1 MKSKIN
7 FLILLLVGIFVF
19 NWVYEVFSGEKAI
32 SLIIENKDHLYLLVI
47 AHIPTLYFDS
57 MTWVIL
63 SKNPK
68 LSLTWSF
75 VIVWISQA
83 TGKFFPTGNISGEFV
98 RIYLAVKKGLSTA
111 EATSTVFIDLVI
123 ATFSLF
129 LIAIMSFIY
138 FLFGSNEDLLI
149 KHVIYLSLSLL
160 LIFISCVIFYL
171 FISKRI
177 LKILIKK
184 IPSFFSYKISP
195 QKIFSIIRVDRALY
209 QAIKKK
215 NTLIKALAFRILG
228 WLGGA
233 FEIYVFLWII
243 GYDPNIIDVIV
254 IESFS
259 GIIRAV
265 AFFIP
270 AGIGVQELAFII
282 VGDFVG
288 LNSETSFS
296 IALGRRVRE
305 ILVGLP
311 AIISWFFIKKKLKNN

>member
-1 MKSKIN
+1 MKSKIK
-7 FLILLLVGIFVF
+7 FLILLLLGILVF
-19 NWVYEVFSGEKAI
+19 NWVYQVFSGEKAI
-32 SLIIENKDHLYLLVI
+32 NIIIENKDLLYLLII
-47 AHIPTLYFDS
+47 AHIPTLYFDAV
-57 MTWVIL
+57 TWVIL
-63 SKNPK
+63 SKNPR
-68 LSLTWSF
+68 LSILWSF
-75 VIVWISQA
+75 IIVWISQA
-83 TGKFFPTGNISGEFV
+83 SGKFFPTGNITGEFI

-129 LIAIMSFIY
+129 LIAIISFVY
-138 FLFGSNEDLLI
+138 FLFGSNDDLLI

-160 LIFISCVIFYL
+160 LILISCVIFYF

-177 LKILIKK
+177 LKVLIKK
-184 IPSFFSYKISP
+184 IPSFFCYKISP
-195 QKIFSIIRVDRALY
+195 KKIYSIIRVDRALY
-209 QAIKKK
+209 QKIKKK
-215 NTLIKALAFRILG
+215 TTLIKALIFRILG

-259 GIIRAV
+259 GIIRAI

-288 LNSETSFS
+288 LNSEISFS

-311 AIISWFFIKKKLKNN
+311 AIVSWFFIKDKIKE

>member
-1 MKSKIN
+1 MKTKIKY
-7 FLILLLVGIFVF
+7 LILLFLGMLVF

-32 SLIIENKDHLYLLVI
+32 SIIIENKDLLYLLII
-47 AHIPTLYFDS
+47 AHIPTLYFDA

-68 LSLTWSF
+68 LSLLWSLI
-75 VIVWISQA
+75 IVWISQA
-83 TGKFFPTGNISGEFV
+83 TGKFFPTGNITGEFV

-138 FLFGSNEDLLI
+138 FLFGSNDDLLI

-160 LIFISCVIFYL
+160 LIFISCVIFYF

-177 LKILIKK
+177 LKLFIKK
-184 IPSFFSYKISP
+184 IPSFFAYKIPP
-195 QKIFSIIRVDRALY
+195 QKISSIIRIDRALY

-215 NTLIKALAFRILG
+215 AILIKALIFRILG

-233 FEIYVFLWII
+233 FEIYVFLWVI

-311 AIISWFFIKKKLKNN
+311 AITSWFFLKKKLKHN

>member
-1 MKSKIN
+1 MKSQIK
-7 FLILLLVGIFVF
+7 FLILLLVGILVF
-19 NWVYEVFSGEKAI
+19 KWVYDIFSGEKAI
-32 SLIIENKDHLYLLVI
+32 NIILENKDLLYLLII
-47 AHIPTLYFDS
+47 AHIPTLYFDA

-63 SKNPK
+63 SKNPR
-68 LSLTWSF
+68 LSLLWSF
-75 VIVWISQA
+75 IIVWISQA
-83 TGKFFPTGNISGEFV
+83 TGKFFPTGNITGEFV

-129 LIAIMSFIY
+129 LIAVMSFIY
-138 FLFGSNEDLLI
+138 FLFGSHDDLLI
-149 KHVIYLSLSLL
+149 KHIIYLSLSLL
-160 LIFISCVIFYL
+160 LIFISCIIFYF

-177 LKILIKK
+177 LKLLIKK
-184 IPSFFSYKISP
+184 IPSLFGYKISS
-195 QKIFSIIRVDRALY
+195 QRVFSIIRIDRALY
-209 QAIKKK
+209 QAVK
-215 NTLIKALAFRILG
+215 NKITLIKALICRIFG

-243 GYDPNIIDVIV
+243 GFEPNIIDVII

-259 GIIRAV
+259 GIIRAF

-270 AGIGVQELAFII
+270 AGIGVQELAFVI

-288 LNSETSFS
+288 LSSETSFS

-305 ILVGLP
+305 ILIGLP
-311 AIISWFFIKKKLKNN
+311 AITSWFLIKDKLKNN

>member
-1 MKSKIN
+1 MKSKVKFI
-7 FLILLLVGIFVF
+7 FLLFLGILVF

-32 SLIIENKDHLYLLVI
+32 NIIIENKNLLYLLII
-47 AHIPTLYFDS
+47 AHIPTLYFDA

-63 SKNPK
+63 SKNSK
-68 LSLTWSF
+68 LSLIWSF
-75 VIVWISQA
+75 LIVWISQA
-83 TGKFFPTGNISGEFV
+83 TGKFFPTGNITAEFV

-138 FLFGSNEDLLI
+138 FLLESNDDLLV

-160 LIFISCVIFYL
+160 LIFTSCLIFYF

-184 IPSFFSYKISP
+184 IPSFFGYKISY
-195 QKIFSIIRVDRALY
+195 QKIFAIIRVDRALN
-209 QAIKKK
+209 QAIKNKI
-215 NTLIKALAFRILG
+215 TLIKALIYRILG

-233 FEIYVFLWII
+233 FEIYIFLWII

-270 AGIGVQELAFII
+270 AGIGVQELAFVI

-311 AIISWFFIKKKLKNN
+311 AIISWFFIKKKLKDN

>member
-1 MKSKIN
+1 MKSKIK
-7 FLILLLVGIFVF
+7 FLILLLLGIFVF
-19 NWVYEVFSGEKAI
+19 SWVYEVFSGEKA
-32 SLIIENKDHLYLLVI
+32 LNIIVQNKDHLYLLII
-47 AHIPTLYFDS
+47 AHLPTLYFDA

-68 LSLTWSF
+68 LSLIWSF
-75 VIVWISQA
+75 IIVWISQA
-83 TGKFFPTGNISGEFV
+83 TGKFFPTGNITGEFV
-98 RIYLAVKKGLSTA
+98 RIYLAVKKGLTTA
-111 EATSTVFIDLVI
+111 EATSTVFIDLII

-129 LIAIMSFIY
+129 LIAIMSFFY
-138 FLFGSNEDLLI
+138 FLFGSNNDLLT

-160 LIFISCVIFYL
+160 LIFISCVIFYF
-171 FISKRI
+171 FISKRV

-184 IPSFFSYKISP
+184 IPSFFGYKLSSP
-195 QKIFSIIRVDRALY
+195 KIFSILRVDWALY
-209 QAIKKK
+209 QAIENKII
-215 NTLIKALAFRILG
+215 LIKALICRILG

-233 FEIYVFLWII
+233 FEIYIFLWII
-243 GYDPNIIDVIV
+243 GYDPNILDVIV

-259 GIIRAV
+259 GIIRAI

-270 AGIGVQELAFII
+270 AGIGVQELAFVI

-311 AIISWFFIKKKLKNN
+311 AITSWFFIKRRLQNN

>member
-1 MKSKIN
+1 MKSKIK
-7 FLILLLVGIFVF
+7 FLVLLFLGILVF
-19 NWVYEVFSGEKAI
+19 NWVYEFFSGEKAI
-32 SLIIENKDHLYLLVI
+32 NIIIENKDLLYLLII
-47 AHIPTLYFDS
+47 AHIPTLYFDA

-68 LSLTWSF
+68 LSLLWSF
-75 VIVWISQA
+75 IIVWISQA
-83 TGKFFPTGNISGEFV
+83 TGKFFPTGNITGEFV
-98 RIYLAVKKGLSTA
+98 RIYLAVKKGLSTV

-138 FLFGSNEDLLI
+138 FLFGSNDDLLI

-160 LIFISCVIFYL
+160 LIFISCVIFYF

-177 LKILIKK
+177 LKFLIKK
-184 IPSFFSYKISP
+184 TPSFFGYKISP
-195 QKIFSIIRVDRALY
+195 QKFFSIMRVDRALY

-215 NTLIKALAFRILG
+215 TILIKALIFRILG

-270 AGIGVQELAFII
+270 AGIGVQELAFVI

-311 AIISWFFIKKKLKNN
+311 AIISWFFIKNKLKNN

>member
-1 MKSKIN
+1 MKSKIK
-7 FLILLLVGIFVF
+7 FLILLFLGIFIF
-19 NWVYEVFSGEKAI
+19 NWVYEVFSGEEAI
-32 SLIIENKDHLYLLVI
+32 NIIIENKDLLYLLII
-47 AHIPTLYFDS
+47 AHIPTLYFDA

-68 LSLTWSF
+68 LSLIWSF
-75 VIVWISQA
+75 IIVWISQA
-83 TGKFFPTGNISGEFV
+83 TGKFFPTGNITGEFV
-98 RIYLAVKKGLSTA
+98 RIYLAVKKGLSMA
-111 EATSTVFIDLVI
+111 EATSTVFIDLII

-129 LIAIMSFIY
+129 VIAIMSFIY
-138 FLFGSNEDLLI
+138 FLFGSNDDILI
-149 KHVIYLSLSLL
+149 KHLIYLSISLL
-160 LIFISCVIFYL
+160 LIFISCVIFYF
-171 FISKRI
+171 FIRKRI
-177 LKILIKK
+177 LKVLIKK
-184 IPSFFSYKISP
+184 IPSLFGYKISY
-195 QKIFSIIRVDRALY
+195 QKIFTIIRVDRTLH
-209 QAIKKK
+209 QAIKDKI
-215 NTLIKALAFRILG
+215 TLIKALICRILG

-270 AGIGVQELAFII
+270 AGIGVQELAFVI
-282 VGDFVG
+282 VGSFVG

-311 AIISWFFIKKKLKNN
+311 ALTSWFFIKNKLKNN

>member
-1 MKSKIN
+1 MKTKIK
-7 FLILLLVGIFVF
+7 FLILLFLGIFVF

-32 SLIIENKDHLYLLVI
+32 SIIIENKDLLYLLII
-47 AHIPTLYFDS
+47 AHIPTLYFDA

-68 LSLTWSF
+68 LSLLWSF
-75 VIVWISQA
+75 IIVWISQA
-83 TGKFFPTGNISGEFV
+83 TGKFFPTGNITGEFV

-138 FLFGSNEDLLI
+138 FLLGSSDDLLI

-160 LIFISCVIFYL
+160 LIFISCLIFYF

-184 IPSFFSYKISP
+184 IPSFFGYKISY
-195 QKIFSIIRVDRALY
+195 QKIFAIIRVDRALNK
-209 QAIKKK
+209 AIKNKII
-215 NTLIKALAFRILG
+215 LIKALICRILG

-233 FEIYVFLWII
+233 FEIYIFLWII

-270 AGIGVQELAFII
+270 AGIGVQELAFVI

-288 LNSETSFS
+288 LNSETAFS

-311 AIISWFFIKKKLKNN
+311 AISSWFFIKKKLKNN

>member
-1 MKSKIN
+1 MKSKIK
-7 FLILLLVGIFVF
+7 FLILLFLGILVF

-32 SLIIENKDHLYLLVI
+32 NIIIENKDLLYLLII
-47 AHIPTLYFDS
+47 AHIPTLYFDA

-68 LSLTWSF
+68 LSLLWSF
-75 VIVWISQA
+75 IIVWISQA
-83 TGKFFPTGNISGEFV
+83 TGKFFPTGNITGEFV

-138 FLFGSNEDLLI
+138 FLFGSNDDLLI

-160 LIFISCVIFYL
+160 LIFISCVIFYF

-184 IPSFFSYKISP
+184 IPSFFGYKISY

-215 NTLIKALAFRILG
+215 NYF
-228 WLGGA
+228 
-233 FEIYVFLWII
+233 
-243 GYDPNIIDVIV
+243 D
-254 IESFS
+254 
-259 GIIRAV
+259 
-265 AFFIP
+265 
-270 AGIGVQELAFII
+270 
-282 VGDFVG
+282 
-288 LNSETSFS
+288 
-296 IALGRRVRE
+296 
-305 ILVGLP
+305 
-311 AIISWFFIKKKLKNN
+311 

>member
-1 MKSKIN
+1 MKSKIK
-7 FLILLLVGIFVF
+7 FLVLLFLGILVF

-32 SLIIENKDHLYLLVI
+32 NIIIENKDLLYLLII
-47 AHIPTLYFDS
+47 AHIPTLYFDA

-68 LSLTWSF
+68 LSLLWSF
-75 VIVWISQA
+75 IIVWISQA
-83 TGKFFPTGNISGEFV
+83 TGKFFPTGNITGEFV

-138 FLFGSNEDLLI
+138 FLFGSNDDLLI

-160 LIFISCVIFYL
+160 LIFISCVIFYF

-177 LKILIKK
+177 LKFLIKK
-184 IPSFFSYKISP
+184 IPSFFGYKISP
-195 QKIFSIIRVDRALY
+195 QKFFSIIRVDRALY

-215 NTLIKALAFRILG
+215 TILIKALIFRILG

-233 FEIYVFLWII
+233 FEIYIFLWII

-270 AGIGVQELAFII
+270 AGIGVQELAFVI

-311 AIISWFFIKKKLKNN
+311 AITSWFFIKKKLKNN

>member
-1 MKSKIN
+1 MKSKIK
-7 FLILLLVGIFVF
+7 FLILLFLGALVF
-19 NWVYEVFSGEKAI
+19 NWVYEVFSGEKSI
-32 SLIIENKDHLYLLVI
+32 NIIIENKDLLYLIII
-47 AHIPTLYFDS
+47 AHIPTLYFDA
-57 MTWVIL
+57 MTWVVL

-68 LSLTWSF
+68 LSLLWSLI
-75 VIVWISQA
+75 IVWISQA
-83 TGKFFPTGNISGEFV
+83 TGKFFPTGNITGEFV

-111 EATSTVFIDLVI
+111 EATSTVFIDLII

-129 LIAIMSFIY
+129 LIAIMSLIY
-138 FLFGSNEDLLI
+138 FLLGSNDDLLT

-160 LIFISCVIFYL
+160 LILISCVIFYF

-177 LKILIKK
+177 LKVLIKK
-184 IPSFFSYKISP
+184 IPSFFSYKIST

-215 NTLIKALAFRILG
+215 NTLIKALICRVLG

-259 GIIRAV
+259 GIIRAIV
-265 AFFIP
+265 FFIP

-311 AIISWFFIKKKLKNN
+311 AIISWFFIKNKIKE

>member
-1 MKSKIN
+1 MKSKIRFI
-7 FLILLLVGIFVF
+7 FLLFLGILVF

-32 SLIIENKDHLYLLVI
+32 NIIIQNKNLLYLLII
-47 AHIPTLYFDS
+47 AHIPTLYFDA

-68 LSLTWSF
+68 LSLLWSF
-75 VIVWISQA
+75 LIVWISQA
-83 TGKFFPTGNISGEFV
+83 TGKFFPTGNITGEFV
-98 RIYLAVKKGLSTA
+98 RIYLAVRKGLSTA

-138 FLFGSNEDLLI
+138 FLLGSNDDLLI
-149 KHVIYLSLSLL
+149 KHIIYLSFSLL
-160 LIFISCVIFYL
+160 LIFISCLIFYF

-184 IPSFFSYKISP
+184 IPSFFGYKISY
-195 QKIFSIIRVDRALY
+195 QKIFTIIRVDRALNK
-209 QAIKKK
+209 AIKNKS
-215 NTLIKALAFRILG
+215 TLIKALICRILG

-233 FEIYVFLWII
+233 FEIYIFLWII

-270 AGIGVQELAFII
+270 AGIGVQELAFVI

-288 LNSETSFS
+288 LGFETSFS

-311 AIISWFFIKKKLKNN
+311 AITTWFFITKKLKNN

>member
-1 MKSKIN
+1 MKSKIK
-7 FLILLLVGIFVF
+7 FLILLLLGIFVF
-19 NWVYEVFSGEKAI
+19 NWVYEVFSGEKAMNI
-32 SLIIENKDHLYLLVI
+32 IIENKDLLYLLIV
-47 AHIPTLYFDS
+47 AHIPTLYFDA

-63 SKNPK
+63 SKNSK
-68 LSLTWSF
+68 LSLIWSF
-75 VIVWISQA
+75 IIVWISQA
-83 TGKFFPTGNISGEFV
+83 TGKFFPTGNITGEFV

-129 LIAIMSFIY
+129 LIATMSFIY
-138 FLFGSNEDLLI
+138 FLIGSNDHLLM
-149 KHVIYLSLSLL
+149 KHIIYLSLSLL
-160 LIFISCVIFYL
+160 LIFISCVIFYFL
-171 FISKRI
+171 IRKRV
-177 LKILIKK
+177 LRVLIKK
-184 IPSFFSYKISP
+184 MPSFFSYKISN
-195 QKIFSIIRVDRALY
+195 QKIFSIVRVDVALY

-215 NTLIKALAFRILG
+215 NTLIKALIFRIFG

-243 GYDPNIIDVIV
+243 GYDPNIIDVVV

-311 AIISWFFIKKKLKNN
+311 AIISWFLIKKKLENN

>member
-1 MKSKIN
+1 MKSKIK
-7 FLILLLVGIFVF
+7 FLILLFLGILVF

-32 SLIIENKDHLYLLVI
+32 NIIIENKNLLYLLII
-47 AHIPTLYFDS
+47 AHIPTLYFDA

-68 LSLTWSF
+68 LSLLWSF
-75 VIVWISQA
+75 IIVWISQA
-83 TGKFFPTGNISGEFV
+83 TGKFFPTGNITGEFV

-138 FLFGSNEDLLI
+138 FLLESNDDLLV

-160 LIFISCVIFYL
+160 LIFTSCLIFYF

-177 LKILIKK
+177 LKFLIKK
-184 IPSFFSYKISP
+184 IPSFFGYKISP
-195 QKIFSIIRVDRALY
+195 QKIFSIIRIDRALY

-215 NTLIKALAFRILG
+215 NILIKALIFRILG

-311 AIISWFFIKKKLKNN
+311 AITSWFLLKKKFKE

>member
-1 MKSKIN
+1 MKSKIK
-7 FLILLLVGIFVF
+7 FLVLLFLGILVF

-32 SLIIENKDHLYLLVI
+32 NIIIENKNLLYLLII
-47 AHIPTLYFDS
+47 AHIPTLYFDA

-68 LSLTWSF
+68 LSLLWSF
-75 VIVWISQA
+75 IIVWISQA
-83 TGKFFPTGNISGEFV
+83 TGKFFPTGNITGEFV

-138 FLFGSNEDLLI
+138 FLFGSNDDLLI

-160 LIFISCVIFYL
+160 LIFISCVIFYF

-177 LKILIKK
+177 LKFLIKK
-184 IPSFFSYKISP
+184 TPSFFGYKISS

-215 NTLIKALAFRILG
+215 TILIKALIFRILG

-265 AFFIP
+265 AFFYSCR
-270 AGIGVQELAFII
+270 
-282 VGDFVG
+282 
-288 LNSETSFS
+288 NWSS
-296 IALGRRVRE
+296 R
-305 ILVGLP
+305 
-311 AIISWFFIKKKLKNN
+311 ISLYNRWRFCRFEF

>member
-1 MKSKIN
+1 MKTKIN
-7 FLILLLVGIFVF
+7 YLILLFLGILVF

-32 SLIIENKDHLYLLVI
+32 SIIIENKDLLYLLII
-47 AHIPTLYFDS
+47 AHIPTLYFDA

-68 LSLTWSF
+68 LSLLWSF
-75 VIVWISQA
+75 IIVWISQA
-83 TGKFFPTGNISGEFV
+83 TGKFFPTGNITGEFV

-138 FLFGSNEDLLI
+138 FLLGSSDDLLI

-160 LIFISCVIFYL
+160 LIFISCLIFYF

-184 IPSFFSYKISP
+184 IPSFFGYKISY
-195 QKIFSIIRVDRALY
+195 QKIFAIIRVDRALNK
-209 QAIKKK
+209 AIKNKII
-215 NTLIKALAFRILG
+215 LIKALICRILG

-233 FEIYVFLWII
+233 FEIYIFLWII

-270 AGIGVQELAFII
+270 AGIGVQELAFVI

-288 LNSETSFS
+288 LNSETAFS

-311 AIISWFFIKKKLKNN
+311 AISSWFFIKKKLKNN

>member
-1 MKSKIN
+1 MD
-7 FLILLLVGIFVF
+7 
-19 NWVYEVFSGEKAI
+19 FSG
-32 SLIIENKDHLYLLVI
+32 Y
-47 AHIPTLYFDS
+47 
-57 MTWVIL
+57 WQIL
-63 SKNPK
+63 
-68 LSLTWSF
+68 
-75 VIVWISQA
+75 
-83 TGKFFPTGNISGEFV
+83 PTGNITGEFV

-129 LIAIMSFIY
+129 LIATMSFIY
-138 FLFGSNEDLLI
+138 FLIGSNDHLLM
-149 KHVIYLSLSLL
+149 KHIIYLSLSLL
-160 LIFISCVIFYL
+160 LIFISCVIFYFL
-171 FISKRI
+171 ISKRV
-177 LKILIKK
+177 LRVLIKK
-184 IPSFFSYKISP
+184 MPSFFSYKISN
-195 QKIFSIIRVDRALY
+195 QKIFSIVRVDVALY

-215 NTLIKALAFRILG
+215 NTLIKALIFRIFG

-243 GYDPNIIDVIV
+243 GYDPNIIDVVV

-311 AIISWFFIKKKLKNN
+311 AIISWFLIKKKLENN